1 MVIDSSALIAIFCD
15 EPERP
20 DFNRQIAAASRRLIS
35 TASVLE
41 TSIVLENRY
50 GEEAYRELDFFLLK
64 AAIHIYPFD
73 AEQLEIARRAYRQY
87 GKGRRAL
94 ERTDFRK
101 AKGEPLQRLAGL
113 NYGDCFSYAL
123 AKHTGEPL
131 LFKGNDFSQTDIDC
145 C

>member
-1 MVIDSSALIAIFCD
+1 MVIDSSALIAILCD
-15 EPERP
+15 EPERY
-20 DFNRQIAAASRRLIS
+20 DFNRKIEADSRRLIS

-64 AAIHIYPFD
+64 AAIESRPFD
-73 AEQLEIARRAYRQY
+73 TEQLEIARRAYRQY
-87 GKGRRAL
+87 GKGRH
-94 ERTDFRK
+94 
-101 AKGEPLQRLAGL
+101 PAGL

-123 AKHTGEPL
+123 AKQTGEPL
-131 LFKGNDFSQTDIDC
+131 LFKGNDFSQTDIEC

>member
-1 MVIDSSALIAIFCD
+1 MVIDSSAIIAILCD
-15 EPERP
+15 EPERYN
-20 DFNRQIAAASRRLIS
+20 FNRKIEADSRRLIS

-64 AAIHIYPFD
+64 AAIEIRPFD
-73 AEQLEIARRAYRQY
+73 TEQLEIARRAYRQY
-87 GKGRRAL
+87 GKGRHPAS
-94 ERTDFRK
+94 
-101 AKGEPLQRLAGL
+101 L

-123 AKHTGEPL
+123 AKQTGEPL
-131 LFKGNDFSQTDIDC
+131 LFKGNDFSQTDIEC

>member
-1 MVIDSSALIAIFCD
+1 MVIDSSALIAILCD
-15 EPERP
+15 EPERYS
-20 DFNRQIAAASRRLIS
+20 FNRKIEADSRRLIS

-64 AAIHIYPFD
+64 AAIEIRPFD

-87 GKGRRAL
+87 GKGRHPAS
-94 ERTDFRK
+94 
-101 AKGEPLQRLAGL
+101 L

-123 AKHTGEPL
+123 AKQTGEPL
-131 LFKGNDFSQTDIDC
+131 LFKGNDFSQTDIEC

>member
-1 MVIDSSALIAIFCD
+1 MTKQDCLSVMVIDSSALIAIFGD

-35 TASVLE
+35 AASVLE
-41 TSIVLENRY
+41 TSIVLENRF

-64 AAIHIYPFD
+64 AAIQIYPFD

-87 GKGRRAL
+87 GKGRHR
-94 ERTDFRK
+94 
-101 AKGEPLQRLAGL
+101 AGL

>member
-1 MVIDSSALIAIFCD
+1 MVIDSSALIAIFGD

-35 TASVLE
+35 AASVLE
-41 TSIVLENRY
+41 TSIVLENRF

-64 AAIHIYPFD
+64 AAIQIYPFD

-87 GKGRRAL
+87 GKGRHR
-94 ERTDFRK
+94 
-101 AKGEPLQRLAGL
+101 AGL

>member
-1 MVIDSSALIAIFCD
+1 MVIDSSALIAILCD
-15 EPERP
+15 EPERY
-20 DFNRQIAAASRRLIS
+20 DFNRKIEADSRRLIS

-64 AAIHIYPFD
+64 AAIEIRPFD

-87 GKGRRAL
+87 GKGRHPAS
-94 ERTDFRK
+94 
-101 AKGEPLQRLAGL
+101 L

-123 AKHTGEPL
+123 AKQTGEPL
-131 LFKGNDFSQTDIDC
+131 LYKGNDFSQTDIEC

>member
-1 MVIDSSALIAIFCD
+1 MVIDSSALITILCD
-15 EPERP
+15 EPERY
-20 DFNRQIAAASRRLIS
+20 DFNRKIEADSRRLIS

-64 AAIHIYPFD
+64 AAIEIRPFD
-73 AEQLEIARRAYRQY
+73 TEQLEIARRAYRQY
-87 GKGRRAL
+87 GKGRHPAS
-94 ERTDFRK
+94 
-101 AKGEPLQRLAGL
+101 L

-123 AKHTGEPL
+123 AKQTGEPL
-131 LFKGNDFSQTDIDC
+131 LFKGNDFSQTDIEC

>member
-1 MVIDSSALIAIFCD
+1 MVIDSSAIIAILCD
-15 EPERP
+15 EPERYN
-20 DFNRQIAAASRRLIS
+20 FNRKIEADSRRLIS

-64 AAIHIYPFD
+64 GAIEIRPFD
-73 AEQLEIARRAYRQY
+73 TEQLEIARRAYRQY
-87 GKGRRAL
+87 GKGRHPAS
-94 ERTDFRK
+94 
-101 AKGEPLQRLAGL
+101 L

-123 AKHTGEPL
+123 AKQTGEPL
-131 LFKGNDFSQTDIDC
+131 LYKGNDFSQTDIEC

>member
-1 MVIDSSALIAIFCD
+1 MVIDSSAMIAILGD
-15 EPERP
+15 EPERY
-20 DFNRQIAAASRRLIS
+20 DFNRQIEADSRRLIS

-64 AAIHIYPFD
+64 AAIKIRPFD

-87 GKGRRAL
+87 GKGRHPAS
-94 ERTDFRK
+94 
-101 AKGEPLQRLAGL
+101 L

-123 AKHTGEPL
+123 SKQTGEPL
-131 LFKGNDFSQTDIDC
+131 LFKGNDFSQTDIEC

>member
-35 TASVLE
+35 AASVLE
-41 TSIVLENRY
+41 TSIVLENRF

-64 AAIHIYPFD
+64 AAIQVYPFD

-87 GKGRRAL
+87 GKGRHR
-94 ERTDFRK
+94 
-101 AKGEPLQRLAGL
+101 AGL

>member
-1 MVIDSSALIAIFCD
+1 MVIDSSAMIAILCD
-15 EPERP
+15 EPERY
-20 DFNRQIAAASRRLIS
+20 DFNRKIEADSRRLIS

-41 TSIVLENRY
+41 TSIVLETRY

-64 AAIHIYPFD
+64 AAIEIRPFD

-87 GKGRRAL
+87 GKGRHPAI
-94 ERTDFRK
+94 
-101 AKGEPLQRLAGL
+101 L

-123 AKHTGEPL
+123 AKQTGEPL
-131 LFKGNDFSQTDIDC
+131 LFKGNDFSQTDIQC

>member
-1 MVIDSSALIAIFCD
+1 MVIDSSALIAILCD
-15 EPERP
+15 EPERYG
-20 DFNRQIAAASRRLIS
+20 FNRKIESDSRRLIS

-64 AAIHIYPFD
+64 AVIEIRPFD

-87 GKGRRAL
+87 GKRRHPAN
-94 ERTDFRK
+94 
-101 AKGEPLQRLAGL
+101 L

-123 AKHTGEPL
+123 AKQTGEPL
-131 LFKGNDFSQTDIDC
+131 LFKGNDFSQTDIKC

>member
-1 MVIDSSALIAIFCD
+1 MVIDSSAIIAILCD
-15 EPERP
+15 EPERY
-20 DFNRQIAAASRRLIS
+20 DFNRKIEADSRRLIS

-64 AAIHIYPFD
+64 AAIEIRPFD

-87 GKGRRAL
+87 GKGRHPAS
-94 ERTDFRK
+94 
-101 AKGEPLQRLAGL
+101 L

-123 AKHTGEPL
+123 AKQTGEPL
-131 LFKGNDFSQTDIDC
+131 LFKGNDFSQTDIEC

>member
-1 MVIDSSALIAIFCD
+1 MVIDSSAIIAILCD
-15 EPERP
+15 EPERYN
-20 DFNRQIAAASRRLIS
+20 FNRKIEADSRRLIS

-64 AAIHIYPFD
+64 AAIEIRPFD

-87 GKGRRAL
+87 GKGRHPAS
-94 ERTDFRK
+94 
-101 AKGEPLQRLAGL
+101 L

-123 AKHTGEPL
+123 AKQTGEPL
-131 LFKGNDFSQTDIDC
+131 LYKGNDFSQTDIKC

>member
-1 MVIDSSALIAIFCD
+1 MVIDSSAIIAILCD
-15 EPERP
+15 EPERYN
-20 DFNRQIAAASRRLIS
+20 FNRKIEADSRRLIS

-64 AAIHIYPFD
+64 AAIEIRPFD

-87 GKGRRAL
+87 GKGRHPAS
-94 ERTDFRK
+94 
-101 AKGEPLQRLAGL
+101 L

-123 AKHTGEPL
+123 AKQTGEPL
-131 LFKGNDFSQTDIDC
+131 LFKGNDFSQTDIEC

>member
-1 MVIDSSALIAIFCD
+1 MVIDSSAIIAILCD
-15 EPERP
+15 EPERYN
-20 DFNRQIAAASRRLIS
+20 FNRKIEADSRRFIS

-64 AAIHIYPFD
+64 GAIEIRPFD
-73 AEQLEIARRAYRQY
+73 TEQLEIARRAYRQY
-87 GKGRRAL
+87 GKGRHPAS
-94 ERTDFRK
+94 
-101 AKGEPLQRLAGL
+101 L

-123 AKHTGEPL
+123 AKQTGEPL
-131 LFKGNDFSQTDIDC
+131 LYKGNDFSQTDIEC